1 MRGGGAQLR
10 AGYEIDLESTLDNSI
25 TAGLGISPG
34 DLVSVDLAANYAG
47 NYQYGLSA
55 NLAFTF

>member
-1 MRGGGAQLR
+1 
-10 AGYEIDLESTLDNSI
+10 LDNSI